1 MGMDGGKKN
10 WIVIASGDRSLT
22 EISEELSGKGFKV
35 GQVLE
40 AIGQI
45 TGESSS
51 EVAKEEFK
59 VNGVADIVPMGDD
72 IQLPGPEEDL
82 TW

>member
-1 MGMDGGKKN
+1 MDGGKKN